1 MRSALRPRFLILAL
15 LLATAPGLPAQPAPA
30 TAPAA
35 SPSLTPEQVTALKAL
50 DADIAR
56 LDAVLEKITEPRL
69 HALTKSFIDVFKT
82 TRATLGT
89 TFDQVK
95 HDELKFEVIAE
106 FQRMSLWLAAP
117 RTTPIVPHASPG
129 IVFDLDPSPDS
140 AAEVKAALAAL
151 DDEIK
156 RTEAQAGRLTA
167 GPARDAAT
175 QRLKTIHETRAGLGR
190 NFTKAG
196 WVAILANLK
205 GAGLPPGRGNP

>member
-1 MRSALRPRFLILAL
+1 VHSALRPRFLILAL

-30 TAPAA
+30 AAPAEIPA
-35 SPSLTPEQVTALKAL
+35 LTPEQVTALKAL

-69 HALTKSFIDVFKT
+69 HELTKSFIDVFKT
-82 TRATLGT
+82 TRAALGT

-151 DDEIK
+151 DEEIK
-156 RTEAQAGRLTA
+156 RTEAQVGRLTA

-175 QRLKTIHETRAGLGR
+175 QRLKSIQETRAALGR

-196 WVAILANLK
+196 WIAILADLK
-205 GAGLPPGRGNP
+205 GLPPGRGNP